1 MSSKEADKASI
12 LRRLDSVIQW
22 INLCRLD
29 KFYQKLLSPGYG
41 DLSNGWCY
49 PPFKQ
54 LEPEFIVVNVVKTY
68 LNEK

>member
-1 MSSKEADKASI
+1 MSSKEADKAPI

-29 KFYQKLLSPGYG
+29 KFYQKRLSYPGYG

-54 LEPEFIVVNVVKTY
+54 LEPDFIVVVKTY